1 MVGRPQLGVF
11 GATLLVVVGVL
22 APVAGAAPPAAPEWH
37 VVANNG
43 DLLPGT
49 SKTFNS
55 YNPPSVNQDG
65 LVVFRARSRG
75 PQPMSGIYLR
85 DVASGAALQRFADR
99 NSLVPEPNN
108 LATTFNEFP
117 SIPRIAIDS
126 PMIATRGNSSP
137 VWQYT
142 TEDGESRA
150 GTTGIYTNPVGEVIT
165 GASLLG
171 AVPGDVVGV
180 DMFPYF
186 AVPGI
191 EPLTR
196 FDVFPGAP
204 AVAGE
209 NRIVFKGNYT
219 LPTTPAPVT
228 ADYHHMAVTAAEA
241 ESGEGATGVFFRD
254 VLDDGGTAPV
264 QLIANTNTPIPNV
277 PAGVTLTFGSTAPPS
292 AAGDVA
298 VFVGYDDERNP
309 AYGGIYAAP
318 LQSEP
323 AIETLVGIGD
333 VVPGK
338 PHEHFTRFGEG
349 LSFAGRFVGFWA
361 AWGDETTTLWL
372 DCPTTGNADR
382 RAYCEEFVGDDFPVE
397 VPLHQ
402 GIFVHDIVNGR
413 TRLVAETGDEI
424 DDFLY
429 WNFSGAPP
437 GMGHGDAEP
446 PRWRSNAFLAVS
458 GQVGATY
465 RVAFLGRSGEIDPV
479 DRYWVEPIDAI
490 SLSQGPSDARTEV
503 LLDTWMDGGIL
514 DPEAVGMPITSLGIE
529 RDGFRGD
536 WLAVTAS
543 MGEEEDGW
551 AGVYAAEIPSP

>member
-1 MVGRPQLGVF
+1 L
-11 GATLLVVVGVL
+11 AVVVGVL
-22 APVAGAAPPAAPEWH
+22 APVAAAAPPTAEEWQ

-43 DLLPGT
+43 DHLPGT

-55 YNPPSVNQDG
+55 YNPPSVNAEG

-85 DVASGAALQRFADR
+85 DVAAGTALERFADR
-99 NSLVPEPNN
+99 DTLVPDPNN

-126 PMIATRGNSSP
+126 PMVATRGNSSP

-142 TEDGESRA
+142 EDDGESRA
-150 GTTGIYTNPVGEVIT
+150 GTTGVYTNPVGEVIT

-180 DMFPYF
+180 DTFPYF
-186 AVPGI
+186 AVPGF

-196 FDVFPGAP
+196 FEVFPGAP
-204 AVAGE
+204 AVAGD

-219 LPTTPAPVT
+219 QPPASAPAA
-228 ADYHHMAVTAAEA
+228 ADYHRMAVTAAED
-241 ESGEGATGVFFRD
+241 EGGEGATGVFYRD
-254 VLDDGGTAPV
+254 VLAEEGMAPV
-264 QLIANTNTPIPNV
+264 QLIANTDTPIPNV
-277 PAGVTLTFGSTAPPS
+277 PEGIAVTFGSTAPPS

-298 VFVGYDDERNP
+298 VFVGYDDEQNP
-309 AYGGIYAAP
+309 TYGGIYAAP
-318 LQSEP
+318 LEP
-323 AIETLVGIGD
+323 EPGLETLVGIGD
-333 VVPGK
+333 PVPGK

-349 LSFAGRFVGFWA
+349 LSFDGRFVGFWA

-382 RAYCEEFVGDDFPVE
+382 RAYCREFVGDDFPVE
-397 VPLHQ
+397 VPVHQ
-402 GIFVHDIVNGR
+402 GIFVHDTVNGR
-413 TRLVAETGDEI
+413 TRLVAETGDTI

-458 GQVGATY
+458 GGVGATF
-465 RVAFLGRSGEIDPV
+465 RVAFLSRSGEIDPA
-479 DRYWVEPIDAI
+479 DRYWVDPVDAL
-490 SLSQGPSDARTEV
+490 SLNQGPSAARTDV
-503 LLDTWMDGGIL
+503 LLDTTMDGGIL
-514 DPEAVGMPITSLGIE
+514 DTEAAGLPIASLGIE

-551 AGVYAAEIPSP
+551 AGVYVAEIPAR